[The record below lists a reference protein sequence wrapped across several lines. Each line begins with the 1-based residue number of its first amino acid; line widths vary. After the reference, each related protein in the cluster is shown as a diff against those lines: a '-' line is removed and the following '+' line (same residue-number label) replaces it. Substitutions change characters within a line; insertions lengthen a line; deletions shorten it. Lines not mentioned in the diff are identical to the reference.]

1 MLMWLGLVPIDVE
14 VPGGLGQLQ
23 FHALH
28 ALVEEY
34 LTTKPGVLAQKW
46 RHIQQV
52 VLLLLGLF

>member
-1 MLMWLGLVPIDVE
+1 MWLGLVPIDVE

-28 ALVEEY
+28 TLVEEY
-34 LTTKPGVLAQKW
+34 LTAKPGVLAQKW